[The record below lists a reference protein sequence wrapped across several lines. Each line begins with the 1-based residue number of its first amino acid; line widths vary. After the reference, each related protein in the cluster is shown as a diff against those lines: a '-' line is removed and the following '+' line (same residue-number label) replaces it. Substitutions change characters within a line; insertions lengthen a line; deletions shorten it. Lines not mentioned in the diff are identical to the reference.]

1 MKSQKIFIALSNADD
16 TLVER
21 AAESMSKNKKRKN
34 LFFIPVVA
42 VIVTFVL
49 TASAI
54 AFAFAQDPPQDIP
67 EADPPQSIPITE
79 FVESPEPE
87 QGLMGKP
94 NMSFDED
101 ANAEMRADGVY
112 AKVKALRILPDKY
125 RFFSDKHEFCLVEMH
140 TLSALP
146 ESEMPERFYLIV
158 PEKYLVDLTAYPT
171 LIICDMWQ
179 FAYENSVLY
188 NTSQNRAEYLLLTI
202 FASSWDTSVFFGSNI
217 IAFDENDIFDVSLWE
232 STDSWAEITAYDR
245 EYLKNPTYPEFSVI
259 GYDWTV
265 DRCEEAIRK
274 RQDKDLTADTLLNV
288 KNEKVLEAIQYIW
301 NPENGLF
308 VPNTPE
314 GFFSFY
320 WSDIFAIYRR
330 YINGYPTD
338 EVIQIDGDKVYYS
351 SAKFTD
357 TDASTDI
364 DLASAVNAISNEFD
378 AGNITPP
385 HLIVT
390 DNLEKKEHGIF
401 AWYAKTE
408 NGIVGVIKVSW
419 MYEDTGTWDAYF
431 DDKYFIIESGSSVCT
446 SISRDDLLNT
456 VKPSGYIFKDEYNEH
471 GMNVAL
477 PMY

>member
-79 FVESPEPE
+79 FIESPEPE

-94 NMSFDED
+94 NMFFGED

-125 RFFSDKHEFCLVEMH
+125 RFFSDKNEFYLVEMQ

-146 ESEMPERFYLIV
+146 ESQMPERFYFLV
-158 PEKYLVDLTAYPT
+158 PEAYYTDFTAYPT
-171 LIICDMWQ
+171 LILHDMWQ
-179 FAYENSVLY
+179 FTYENSVLY
-188 NTSQNRAEYLLLTI
+188 NTVQKQAEMLSYTI
-202 FASSWDTSVFFGSNI
+202 FASYWGTTVFLCDNV
-217 IAFDENDIFDVSLWE
+217 IAFDENGIFDISLWD
-232 STDSWAEITAYDR
+232 STPKWIDNTSMRDYLYDPS
-245 EYLKNPTYPEFSVI
+245 YSDIAVI
-259 GYDWTV
+259 GSGWTA
-265 DRCEEAIRK
+265 DRCEEAILK
-274 RQDKDLTADTLLNV
+274 GQDKSLYAKSLSSITSNEVLDAIEYV
-288 KNEKVLEAIQYIW
+288 K

-308 VPNTPE
+308 VPSH
-314 GFFSFY
+314 FFY
-320 WSDIFAIYRR
+320 NLLYHSDYSIVYRR

-338 EVIQIDGDKVYYS
+338 EYIRIYGNEVYYS
-351 SAKFTD
+351 QAKFNEE
-357 TDASTDI
+357 DAETNI
-364 DLASAVNAISNEFD
+364 DLASAVSTVSKALET
-378 AGNITPP
+378 GTITPTHIP
-385 HLIVT
+385 AI
-390 DNLEKKEHGIF
+390 DSKKLKKHGVF

-408 NGIVGVIKVSW
+408 DGIVGVVKVSW
-419 MYEDTGTWDAYF
+419 LYEDREIWKWFY
-431 DDKYFIIESGSSVCT
+431 DDKYFIIESDSKVCQ
-446 SISRDDLLNT
+446 SIDRDDLLKL
-456 VKPSGYIFKDEYNEH
+456 VVGSSYIFNGEYEED
-471 GMNVAL
+471 GID
-477 PMY
+477 MYY